1 MAGARRRITQ
11 PAGGR
16 DQVPGIPA
24 GSSTHVLELG
34 GYTRTFHL
42 YRPPALLVPAPLV
55 VMLHGGFGN
64 GLQAERSYGWDAV
77 ADAGQFVVAYPD
89 GFRRAWNTGGG
100 CCGQPAARGIDD
112 VGFVTEVVK
121 TIGRRIQIDPT
132 RIYATGISN
141 GGMMTYAL
149 ACNTAIFAAIGP
161 VAATHLGDCRS
172 PRPLSIVHVHGTADT
187 RIPYAGGQGNGPA
200 RIDGPAVRTVIERW
214 RQIDGCGPE
223 AVTQHGAVT
232 TSVATSPQ
240 GFGVDLV
247 TIFGAG
253 HQWPGS
259 VGRPVLQKMLGL
271 DPPSRAFRA
280 TEHIWHFFAHHP
292 APRCPG

>member
-1 MAGARRRITQ
+1 
-11 PAGGR
+11 
-16 DQVPGIPA
+16 VPVLGTPV

-42 YRPPALLVPAPLV
+42 YRPPALLVPAPFV
-55 VMLHGGFGN
+55 VMLHGGFGS
-64 GLQAERSYGWDAV
+64 GLQAERSYGWDAA
-77 ADAGQFVVAYPD
+77 ADAGRFVVAYPD
-89 GFRRAWNTGGG
+89 GFGRAWNSGGG

-112 VGFVTEVVK
+112 VAFIAEMVEAM
-121 TIGRRIQIDPT
+121 GRRIPIDRR

-161 VAATHLGDCRS
+161 VAATQLGNCRS

-187 RIPYAGGQGNGPA
+187 RIPYAGGQGSGAA
-200 RIDGPAVRTVIERW
+200 RIDGPAVQTVIERW
-214 RQIDGCGPE
+214 RQIDGCGPQS
-223 AVTQHGAVT
+223 VTQHGVVT
-232 TSVATSPQ
+232 KSVATSPR
-240 GFGVDLV
+240 GLGVELV

-280 TEHIWHFFAHHP
+280 TEYIGHFFAHHP
-292 APRCPG
+292 NRQD

>member
-1 MAGARRRITQ
+1 MARADRQTLRPRGWHPDA
-11 PAGGR
+11 
-16 DQVPGIPA
+16 VSGIPL

-42 YRPPALLVPAPLV
+42 YRPPGLLEPAPLV
-55 VMLHGGFGN
+55 VMLHGGFGT
-64 GLQAERSYGWDAV
+64 GLQAERSYGWDAQ
-77 ADAGQFVVAYPD
+77 ALAGQFVVAYPD
-89 GFRRAWNTGGG
+89 GFARAWNTGGG

-112 VGFVTEVVK
+112 VAFIVAMAQ
-121 TIGRRIQIDPT
+121 TIGRQIPIDPS

-141 GGMMTYAL
+141 GGMMSYTL
-149 ACNTAIFAAIGP
+149 ASNTEIFAAIGP
-161 VAATHLGDCRS
+161 VAATQLGNCPS

-200 RIDGPAVRTVIERW
+200 RINGPAVRTVIERW
-214 RQIDGCGPE
+214 RQIDGCGSE
-223 AVTQHGAVT
+223 SVTQHGIVT

-240 GFGVDLV
+240 GLGVDLV
-247 TIFGAG
+247 TIVGAG

-271 DPPSRAFRA
+271 DPPSTAFRA
-280 TEHIWHFFAHHP
+280 TEYIWHFFAHHP
-292 APRCPG
+292 KPVQ